1 MTTEPSD
8 KTSPPPEA
16 APPAEPPPAPLP
28 PPTTIHEAELE
39 SGPSGRVLWGAEI
52 DFDTAVARRQTEQN
66 VFVCGDNAGANL
78 RQAGQIEAT
87 VGPCKRSDPHIRH
100 AGPHALPHY
109 QQTQRTP
116 AGPADHTFYETARRK
131 ARRKK

>member
-16 APPAEPPPAPLP
+16 DPPAETSPPP
-28 PPTTIHEAELE
+28 PPTFHEAELE
-39 SGPSGRVLWGAEI
+39 PGPSGRVLWGAEI
-52 DFDTAVARRQTEQN
+52 EFDAAVARRQTGQN
-66 VFVCGDNAGANL
+66 VVVCGDDAGANK
-78 RQAGQIEAT
+78 RQAGLIEAT

-100 AGPHALPHY
+100 AGPQALPHY

-116 AGPADHTFYETARRK
+116 AGPAGLTFYDTARRK